1 MNNTFEQPQ
10 PYSIN
15 SNKDKWNL
23 LQKLASESVN
33 QPCQGDSF
41 KLEING
47 IYKDGVWG
55 LFLNDGRILFDP
67 AMSEINKHNVKTN

>member
-1 MNNTFEQPQ
+1 MDNTFEQPQ

-23 LQKLASESVN
+23 LQKIASESVN

-55 LFLNDGRILFDP
+55 VIPVEDNQIQEHHELV
-67 AMSEINKHNVKTN
+67 ASA